1 MRTWRYWLGLVVIFL
16 VSYQLSAGVWKPDP
30 AFWTTS
36 FPVVLAGLFVTLFLF
51 FYWLQLR
58 GRRDCIDGSALM
70 NQGKLEEALVLLT
83 RSVEKSPRI
92 AAFEYTRANC
102 LLQLLR
108 LDEAD
113 RAFQNAQRLP
123 QPKAIREYYAASG
136 QLVLALQ
143 GKPALAAGAPT
154 SADRVLTRAVEF
166 VRKGEWQAAL
176 DQLGHP
182 SQQML
187 WGTTRVL
194 KEALSAWSH
203 ERLSG
208 EKRGVDLSLL
218 RQPGVADVRTFWPE
232 LADQLTRLQ
241 DSAP

>member
-1 MRTWRYWLGLVVIFL
+1 MRTWRFWLILVVAFL
-16 VSYQLSAGVWKPDP
+16 VSYQLFSGGWHPDP

-36 FPVVLAGLFVTLFLF
+36 FPVVLAGIFVTLFLF
-51 FYWLQLR
+51 FYWLHSR
-58 GRRDCIDGSALM
+58 GGSDCIDGSALM
-70 NQGKLEEALVLLT
+70 SQGKLEEALVLLT
-83 RSVEKSPRI
+83 RSVEKSPRV

-113 RAFQNAQRLP
+113 RAFQNAQQLP
-123 QPKAIREYYAASG
+123 QPKSVREYYAATG

-143 GKPALAAGAPT
+143 GKPALAAGAPA
-154 SADRVLTRAVEF
+154 SADRVLTRAVEL

-176 DQLGHP
+176 EQLANP
-182 SQQML
+182 SQHML

-194 KEALSAWSH
+194 KEVLSAWCH
-203 ERLSG
+203 ERVSG
-208 EKRGVDLSLL
+208 EKRSVDLTLL

-232 LADQLTRLQ
+232 LADQLPPLQ
-241 DSAP
+241 D